1 MKVLYAALRNDPR
14 DPDRASGVDY
24 NFYTAICENGHE
36 VKIAGP
42 VASRLGW
49 LEKGVKKAHD
59 LLTRK
64 RYLKWDWGSV
74 RYASKLVNQMVAEW
88 QPDVVFSMFP
98 APLAFYTGRAPAIF
112 NTDLAFEVWAAN
124 GGGFSWPATKLLS
137 WLEGRAIH
145 NSSRVILF
153 SDFWK
158 QEMIRIHKAPAGKFE
173 VLPMPAA
180 LPYHIVPP
188 HIDIQQE
195 KKLELPLRL
204 LLVGKEFHRKGVDI
218 AAETVAQLNQQGIP
232 AGLTVCATTGPKLPY
247 TTYVGPFRKSDPEQL
262 AGYAALYRQAHLL
275 LHPARFEPAGIVPG
289 EAAAF
294 ATPTLTNDF
303 GGLGTTVKDQ
313 VSGIVLPKH
322 SPAGAYTQ
330 AILALLN
337 QPDRYYQ
344 LCATTRQRYDQEL
357 NWRAAGKTV
366 NNILHEAIAK

>member
-1 MKVLYAALRNDPR
+1 MKILYAALRNDPR

-24 NFYTAICENGHE
+24 NFYTSFLENGHQ
-36 VKIAGP
+36 VQIVGP
-42 VASRLGW
+42 FPPRPGLV
-49 LEKGVKKAHD
+49 EKALKQVHD
-59 LLTRK
+59 SLFRG
-64 RYLKWDWGSV
+64 RYLKWDW
-74 RYASKLVNQMVAEW
+74 ASIRHASYLVNQAVGKEK
-88 QPDVVFSMFP
+88 PDLVFSLFP
-98 APLAFYTGRAPAIF
+98 APLAFYSGAAPAVF
-112 NTDLAFEVWAAN
+112 NTDLAFAVWAEN
-124 GGGFSWPATKLLS
+124 GGGFSQIATKILS
-137 WLEGRAIH
+137 WVEGRAMH
-145 NSSRVILF
+145 NSNRVILF

-158 QEMIRIHKAPAGKFE
+158 GEMMRIHGLPAGKIR
-173 VLPMPAA
+173 VMAMPAA
-180 LPYHIVPP
+180 LPHHIVPT
-188 HIDIQQE
+188 HIAIQEE
-195 KKLELPLRL
+195 KKLESPLRL

-218 AAETVAQLNQQGIP
+218 AAETVAQLNQQGVP
-232 AGLTVCATTGPKLPY
+232 AGLTVCATTGPDLPY

-262 AGYAALYRQAHLL
+262 ARYAALYRQAHLL

-330 AILALLN
+330 AIMALIN

-357 NWRAAGKTV
+357 NWRAAGKIV